1 MHKKSFAKFGGHYP
15 NYRNNVTAT
24 KFQKI
29 WKQPPH
35 FQFRRIGSRPPNFS
49 IPEVQC
55 ELIALARASFFVMA
69 ILIHPHARERMEER
83 ETSEDEVRVT
93 ISQGERFPAKLG
105 RAGFKRNF
113 PFESKRDGKFFRIK
127 QVVVY
132 GVGEGE
138 DFLVITVVVKY
149 F

>member
-1 MHKKSFAKFGGHYP
+1 
-15 NYRNNVTAT
+15 
-24 KFQKI
+24 
-29 WKQPPH
+29 
-35 FQFRRIGSRPPNFS
+35 
-49 IPEVQC
+49 
-55 ELIALARASFFVMA
+55 
-69 ILIHPHARERMEER
+69 MEER
-83 ETSEDEVRVT
+83 ETSKDEVRVT

-105 RAGFKRNF
+105 RVGFKRNF

-132 GVGEGE
+132 GVEEGE